1 MSQNGS
7 NETNKDKC
15 GFYYPYEILHFI
27 SIPSIM
33 KSLGGKG
40 TIPEGRLSIS
50 SQTIS
55 DNPHRHSPGINGRM
69 PLLQPLPPFTSF
81 TVLV

>member
-7 NETNKDKC
+7 DETNKDKC
-15 GFYYPYEILHFI
+15 GFYYPYETLHVT

-40 TIPEGRLSIS
+40 TIPEGKLSTS
-50 SQTIS
+50 SQPLS
-55 DNPHRHSPGINGRM
+55 DNPHGT
-69 PLLQPLPPFTSF
+69 FT
-81 TVLV
+81 